1 MRNDRPVI
9 GILGSHE
16 GGELRIPTRYLN
28 ALWQGGAL
36 GVTLPYTADRER
48 IQEYVNSCDGFLY
61 SGGVDVD
68 PARYGES
75 KQSDSVEIDGERDDF
90 EFAMFPAVYDSGK
103 PILGICRGIQA
114 INVALGGTLY
124 QHMEG
129 HRQTQPGTER
139 HQLIR
144 LTPGTPLYAICGK
157 GEIYVNSFHHQNV
170 KQLAPGLVTDGV
182 SEDGYIEAFHDPR
195 HRFLLAVQFHPE
207 IYCGCPDDDHAARLF
222 TAFAEACRA

>member
-36 GVTLPYTADRER
+36 GVTLPYTTDRER

-157 GEIYVNSFHHQNV
+157 SEIYVNSFHHQNV
-170 KQLAPGLVTDGV
+170 KQLAP
-182 SEDGYIEAFHDPR
+182 
-195 HRFLLAVQFHPE
+195 
-207 IYCGCPDDDHAARLF
+207 
-222 TAFAEACRA
+222 

>member
-1 MRNDRPVI
+1 MTPESR
-9 GILGSHE
+9 SS
-16 GGELRIPTRYLN
+16 
-28 ALWQGGAL
+28 ASAGA
-36 GVTLPYTADRER
+36 
-48 IQEYVNSCDGFLY
+48 S
-61 SGGVDVD
+61 
-68 PARYGES
+68 
-75 KQSDSVEIDGERDDF
+75 
-90 EFAMFPAVYDSGK
+90 
-103 PILGICRGIQA
+103 QA

-157 GEIYVNSFHHQNV
+157 SEIYVNSFHHQNV

-207 IYCGCPDDDHAARLF
+207 IYCGCPDDDHASAPLHRLLPR
-222 TAFAEACRA
+222 RAGRKTQREREPDASAA